1 MPYDYL
7 VYVIPYVVL
16 APLYLN
22 GSIDLGS
29 ITQVRFQISILYGY
43 GFYLTLLLVI
53 KYIEKCISLISP
65 IFFRGHLFPSL
76 SFSSLSLNIDF
87 LFLAFYFLFLLFILF
102 LPLFSIFLIYFSDSQ
117 GSEAFNNVRSDFSIV
132 VDYFEKLSL
141 FSAGIDRLSTFIH
154 RVNEGGWHANN
165 TQQQSVPMQVS
176 YFQNSFQ
183 LIGWIGRLVLARF
196 GLNRKTVDYEYVK
209 VRTDHQ
215 NEIEFVF
222 V

>member
-1 MPYDYL
+1 MYFVDF
-7 VYVIPYVVL
+7 
-16 APLYLN
+16 
-22 GSIDLGS
+22 SD
-29 ITQVRFQISILYGY
+29 
-43 GFYLTLLLVI
+43 
-53 KYIEKCISLISP
+53 
-65 IFFRGHLFPSL
+65 FFSWSSL
-76 SFSSLSLNIDF
+76 SFSFIFFLISYFRFPIFGF
-87 LFLAFYFLFLLFILF
+87 LFLIPFIYSFSPSFFY
-102 LPLFSIFLIYFSDSQ
+102 FLIYFCNSQ

-183 LIGWIGRLVLARF
+183 LIGWIGRFVLARF

-209 VRTDHQ
+209 VRTDHLS
-215 NEIEFVF
+215 EIEFVF